1 MYLKWDITVLVA
13 VTANLKLNNEYIILK
28 SYVKHSRKLNY
39 MSNLFAERMKNVHK
53 SFIREILKVTED
65 KNIISFA
72 GGLPNPKSFPVA
84 EIGEAVSEVLSQNG
98 DEILQYST
106 TEGYL
111 PLREYI
117 AERYSKKGLEVSAD
131 EILITNGSQQG
142 IDLVSKV
149 FLNKGDKVLVENPTY
164 LAAIQSFGLFEP
176 QFISVPLLED
186 GVDIDSLQRI
196 LEENKIKMFYSVTNF
211 QNPTGITYSK
221 EKRQKLAEILKN
233 EDTVFVEDNPYGEIR
248 FLGKDIPPVKAYLED
263 SVLFGS
269 FSKIVSPGMRLGWIV
284 ANEEIME
291 KIIIAKQASD
301 LHSNYFTQRAVYKY
315 LTHNNIDEHIE
326 KIKEMYRNQRNM
338 MVSMIE
344 KYFPENVEY
353 TKPEGGMFLWVTLP
367 EGVSSMDLFDLAI
380 KENVAFVPGQAFYV
394 DGSGM
399 NSLRLNFSNSNEE
412 QIEEGIK
419 RLGNAINKLLD

>member
-1 MYLKWDITVLVA
+1 M
-13 VTANLKLNNEYIILK
+13 N
-28 SYVKHSRKLNY
+28 
-39 MSNLFAERMKNVHK
+39 NLFAERMKNVHK

-65 KNIISFA
+65 KSIISFA
-72 GGLPNPKSFPVA
+72 GGLPNPKSFPVT

-117 AERYSKKGLEVSAD
+117 AERYFKKGLKVSAD

-176 QFISVPLLED
+176 QFVSVPLLED
-186 GVDIDSLQRI
+186 GVDIDSLQGI
-196 LEENKIKMFYSVTNF
+196 LDENKIKLFYSVTNF

-248 FLGKDIPPVKAYLED
+248 FLGKDIPPVKTYLED

-301 LHSNYFTQRAVYKY
+301 LHSNYFTQRAVYQY
-315 LTHNNIDEHIE
+315 LTRNNIDEHIE
-326 KIKEMYRNQRNM
+326 KIKEMYRNQRNL

-344 KYFPENVEY
+344 KYFPEHVEY

-367 EGVSSMDLFDLAI
+367 EGLSSMDLFELAI

-394 DGSGM
+394 DGSGI

-419 RLGNAINKLLD
+419 RLGNAINKLIG

>member
-1 MYLKWDITVLVA
+1 
-13 VTANLKLNNEYIILK
+13 
-28 SYVKHSRKLNY
+28 

-72 GGLPNPKSFPVA
+72 GGLPNPKSFPVG

-117 AERYSKKGLEVSAD
+117 AERYSKKGLKVSAD

-196 LEENKIKMFYSVTNF
+196 LDENKIKMFYSVTNF

-221 EKRQKLAEILKN
+221 EKRRKLAEILKN

-269 FSKIVSPGMRLGWIV
+269 FSKIVSPGMRLGWIA

-301 LHSNYFTQRAVYKY
+301 LHSNYFTQRAVYQY

-367 EGVSSMDLFDLAI
+367 EGLSSMDLFELAI
-380 KENVAFVPGQAFYV
+380 KENVAFVPGQAFFV
-394 DGSGM
+394 DGSGI
-399 NSLRLNFSNSNEE
+399 NSLRLNFSNSDEE

-419 RLGNAINKLLD
+419 RLGDAIKKLI

>member
-1 MYLKWDITVLVA
+1 M
-13 VTANLKLNNEYIILK
+13 N
-28 SYVKHSRKLNY
+28 
-39 MSNLFAERMKNVHK
+39 NLFADRMNNVHK

-65 KNIISFA
+65 KDIISFA
-72 GGLPNPKSFPVA
+72 GGLPNPKSFPVN
-84 EIGEAVSEVLSQNG
+84 EIGEAVSKVLSRNG

-117 AERYSKKGLEVSAD
+117 AQRYSKKGLKVNAD

-142 IDLVSKV
+142 IDLISKV
-149 FLNKGDKVLVENPTY
+149 FLNKGDKILVENPTY

-176 QFISVPLLED
+176 EFKSVPLLED
-186 GVDIDSLQRI
+186 GVDLDALQKI
-196 LEENKIKMFYSVTNF
+196 LDENKIKLFYSVTNF

-233 EDTVFVEDNPYGEIR
+233 KDIVFVEDNPYGEIR
-248 FLGKDIPPVKAYLED
+248 FIGEDILPVKSYFENG
-263 SVLFGS
+263 VLLGS

-301 LHSNYFTQRAVYKY
+301 LHSNYFTQRVVYQY
-315 LTHNNIDEHIE
+315 LIDNNVDEHIE
-326 KIKEMYRNQRNM
+326 KIKKMYRNQRNL

-344 KYFPENVEY
+344 R
-353 TKPEGGMFLWVTLP
+353 
-367 EGVSSMDLFDLAI
+367 
-380 KENVAFVPGQAFYV
+380 AF
-394 DGSGM
+394 S
-399 NSLRLNFSNSNEE
+399 R
-412 QIEEGIK
+412 
-419 RLGNAINKLLD
+419 RC

>member
-1 MYLKWDITVLVA
+1 M
-13 VTANLKLNNEYIILK
+13 E
-28 SYVKHSRKLNY
+28 
-39 MSNLFAERMKNVHK
+39 NLFADRMNNVHK
-53 SFIREILKVTED
+53 SFIREILKVTEEPE
-65 KNIISFA
+65 IISFA

-84 EIGEAVSEVLSQNG
+84 EIEEAVCKVLQSNG

-106 TEGYL
+106 SEGYL

-117 AERYSKKGLEVSAD
+117 AERYSKKGLKVNAD

-176 QFISVPLLED
+176 EFKAVPLLDD
-186 GVDIDSLQRI
+186 GADIEALKKI
-196 LEENKIKMFYSVTNF
+196 FNENKIKLFYSVTNF

-221 EKRQKLAEILKN
+221 DKRQQVAEILKN
-233 EDTVFVEDNPYGEIR
+233 EETIFVEDNPYGEIR
-248 FLGKDIPPVKAYLED
+248 FLGEDLPLIKSYLD
-263 SVLFGS
+263 NSVLFGS

-291 KIIIAKQASD
+291 KILICKQASD
-301 LHSNYFTQRAVYKY
+301 LHSNYFTQRVVYQY
-315 LTHNNIDEHIE
+315 LIDNDVDKHIE
-326 KIKEMYRNQRNM
+326 KIKKMYRDQRNL

-344 KYFPENVEY
+344 KHFPENVKY

-367 EGVSSMDLFDLAI
+367 EGLSSMDLFDLAI
-380 KENVAFVPGQAFYV
+380 KEDVAFVPGKAFFT
-394 DGSGM
+394 DGSGD
-399 NSLRLNFSNSNEE
+399 NTLRLNFSNSNEE
-412 QIEEGIK
+412 KIEEGIK
-419 RLGNAINKLLD
+419 RLGRTIDELIKK

>member
-1 MYLKWDITVLVA
+1 M
-13 VTANLKLNNEYIILK
+13 E
-28 SYVKHSRKLNY
+28 
-39 MSNLFAERMKNVHK
+39 NLFADRMNNVHK
-53 SFIREILKVTED
+53 SFIREILKVTEEPE
-65 KNIISFA
+65 IISFA

-84 EIGEAVSEVLSQNG
+84 EIEEAVCKVLQSNG

-106 TEGYL
+106 SEGYL

-117 AERYSKKGLEVSAD
+117 AKRYSKNGLKVNAN

-142 IDLVSKV
+142 IDLVSKA

-176 QFISVPLLED
+176 EFKAVPLLDD
-186 GVDIDSLQRI
+186 GADVETLKKIFN
-196 LEENKIKMFYSVTNF
+196 ENKIKLFYSITNF

-221 EKRQKLAEILKN
+221 EKRQQVAEILKN
-233 EDTVFVEDNPYGEIR
+233 ENTIFVEDNPYGEIR
-248 FLGKDIPPVKAYLED
+248 FLGEDIPPVKLYLYN

-291 KIIIAKQASD
+291 KILIAKQASD
-301 LHSNYFTQRAVYKY
+301 LHSNYFTQRVVYQY
-315 LTHNNIDEHIE
+315 LIDNDVDKHIE
-326 KIKEMYRNQRNM
+326 KIKKMYRDQRNL

-344 KYFPENVEY
+344 KHFPENVKY

-367 EGVSSMDLFDLAI
+367 EGLSSMDLFDIAI
-380 KENVAFVPGQAFYV
+380 KDNVAFVPGKAFFT
-394 DGSGM
+394 DGSGD
-399 NSLRLNFSNSNEE
+399 NTLRLNFSNSNEE
-412 QIEEGIK
+412 KIEEGIK
-419 RLGNAINKLLD
+419 RLGRAIDELIKK